1 MNLDKPQNSQCVQTV
16 VKSSPYRILNLYA
29 GIGGNRKFWNDE
41 NFEITAIEYDAATA
55 EAYKKLFPNDKVI
68 VTDAHEFLLQNFRNY
83 DFIWASP
90 PCPSH
95 SRINH
100 AKTRKPDYPDM
111 KLYAEI
117 IFLNQWFDGLFVV
130 ENVIPYYTPLI
141 PAKMIDRHLFWTNF
155 NISSFEPKQKAMIR
169 MQGGQVPF
177 EKIFGFDISDT
188 KIKDKR
194 KALRNCVHPE
204 TGLHILNCA
213 LKRKTITNEKQISI
227 FDAVL

>member
-1 MNLDKPQNSQCVQTV
+1 MSFSK
-16 VKSSPYRILNLYA
+16 YRILNLYA
-29 GIGGNRKFWNDE
+29 GIGGNRKLWNDE
-41 NFEITAIEYDAATA
+41 NFDITAVEYDEATA
-55 EAYKKLFPNDKVI
+55 ECYKKLFPNDTVI
-68 VTDAHEFLLQNFRNY
+68 IADAHEYLLKNYMNF
-83 DFIWASP
+83 DFIWSSP

-100 AKTRKPDYPDM
+100 ARTRKPDYPDM
-111 KLYAEI
+111 RLYAEI

-155 NISSFEPKQKAMIR
+155 NISSFEPNQKAIIR
-169 MQGGQVPF
+169 MQGGQVPY
-177 EKIFGFDISDT
+177 EKIFGFDISGS

-213 LKRKTITNEKQISI
+213 LKRHTKPKSTQTLLFNE
-227 FDAVL
+227 

>member
-1 MNLDKPQNSQCVQTV
+1 MN
-16 VKSSPYRILNLYA
+16 ILNLYA
-29 GIGGNRKFWNDE
+29 GIGGNRKLWGDE
-41 NFEITAIEYDAATA
+41 HQVTAVEYDQATA
-55 EAYKKLFPNDKVI
+55 DAYKLNFPSDTVI
-68 VTDAHEFLLQNFRNY
+68 VADAHEYLLNNYMKY

-100 AKTRKPDYPDM
+100 ARTRKPDYPDM
-111 KLYAEI
+111 RLYAEI

-141 PAKMIDRHLFWTNF
+141 PAKEIDRHLFWSNF
-155 NISSFEPKQKAMIR
+155 NITKFEPSKRAFIR
-169 MQGGQVPF
+169 MQGGQLPF
-177 EKIFGFDISDT
+177 EDIFGFDVSKS

-204 TGLHILNCA
+204 TGLHVLNCA
-213 LKRKTITNEKQISI
+213 LNKFTQSSVQQDLFT
-227 FDAVL
+227 

>member
-1 MNLDKPQNSQCVQTV
+1 MN
-16 VKSSPYRILNLYA
+16 ILNLYA
-29 GIGGNRKFWNDE
+29 GIGGNRKLWGDE
-41 NFEITAIEYDAATA
+41 HQVTAVEYDQATA
-55 EAYKKLFPNDKVI
+55 DAYKLNFPSDTVI
-68 VTDAHEFLLQNFRNY
+68 VADAHEYLLNNYMKY

-100 AKTRKPDYPDM
+100 ARTRKPDYPDM
-111 KLYAEI
+111 RLYAEI

-141 PAKMIDRHLFWTNF
+141 PAKEIDRHLFWSNF
-155 NISSFEPKQKAMIR
+155 NITKFEPSKRAFIR

-177 EKIFGFDISDT
+177 EDIFGFDVSKS

-204 TGLHILNCA
+204 TGLHVLNCA
-213 LKRKTITNEKQISI
+213 LNKFTQSSVQQDLFT
-227 FDAVL
+227 